1 VAVFDLPRSGRPPIL
16 TTEEALHLAE
26 LLQTEPRQL
35 KQVYTQLT
43 LETVNK
49 FSLKCLKDALRKL
62 NFAYQRCRRSL
73 KEKRDK
79 AKFLQTKGQLTQFQ
93 AVERQG

>member
-49 FSLKCLKDALRKL
+49 LALS
-62 NFAYQRCRRSL
+62 A
-73 KEKRDK
+73 
-79 AKFLQTKGQLTQFQ
+79 
-93 AVERQG
+93 